1 MKVNRH
7 FFRIGRL
14 VVLAVALAFVLVN
27 ISSLQAGEP
36 ASDAA
41 QKIEPGVLDNIQEA
55 GTGEYWVRMN
65 RQADLSAAYQISD
78 WSERGWFVY
87 NTLRETAEETQRPLL
102 NYLNREM
109 ISGNVQSYRTFF
121 INNSVLVTSNETVLA
136 HIASRTDVSAVE
148 AVRVYSVPDPVRTQ
162 DASIQ
167 ALEWGVTRIGS
178 PQIWSEF
185 GTTGE
190 GVVVANIDTG
200 VDYNHPALVNQ
211 YRGNNG
217 GSFNHSYNWYDATG
231 LCSGTTPCDQND
243 HGTHTM
249 GTMVGDDGGANQ
261 IGNAPGATWIAAR
274 GCEFNTCSDGAL
286 TASWEWMVAP
296 CALGDDPGDP
306 SCNPDER
313 PHVLNYSIGG
323 PGGDPSDQPLINAAR
338 AAGIVLSISAGNSGP
353 GSSTIGSPGD
363 YCNVIGVGATNIN
376 DVVAS
381 FSSRGPGDFA
391 ACTDKPDVSAP
402 GENVRSSVDGG
413 GYANFSGTSMAA
425 PHVAGCAALLKGIDI
440 NITHDEIY
448 NLLTTTGVDLGSS
461 GFDFNYGYGR
471 INCYAA
477 AQQMGPPGPTPTPPP
492 PTATSTPL
500 PGNVIFFDNFESSQG
515 WTTNPNGSDSATTGQ
530 WERANPETTSSGG
543 STMQLGTTVSGSFDL
558 VTGGSAG
565 SSVGANDI
573 DNGVTSIRSPN
584 INLPVSSNIALS
596 FSYYLAH
603 LNNATSADFLRVS
616 VVGNTTQVV
625 FEELGAGNTDVAV
638 WDSTTVSLNSFS
650 GQTVYLLIEAADA
663 GSGSLVEAAVDDVE
677 ITADTAAPTATP
689 PPPTPTPPPPT
700 PTNTPIPPTNTP
712 TPPPSGDVFFD
723 NFESNLGWTTN
734 PNGSDTATTGQ
745 WERANPETTSYSG
758 TTLQLGTTVSGSF
771 DLVTEGTAGSSVGSN
786 DIDNGLTS
794 IRSPNISLPSSGNLT
809 LEFSYYLAHLDN
821 ATSADFLRVS
831 VVGNTTQVV
840 FEELGAGNTDAA
852 VWAST
857 SVSLNSFAGQ
867 TVYILIEAA
876 DGGSGSLVEA
886 GVDDVRIT
894 NN

>member
-1 MKVNRH
+1 MIVNKRY
-7 FFRIGRL
+7 FRIVHFIVL
-14 VVLAVALAFVLVN
+14 VIALALVLGN

-36 ASDAA
+36 NSVPA
-41 QKIEPGVLDNIQEA
+41 QKIEPGLLEDIQEA

-65 RQADLSAAYQISD
+65 RQADLSPAYQISD

-102 NYLNREM
+102 NYLDRET
-109 ISGNVQSYRTFF
+109 STGNVQNYRSFF
-121 INNSVLVTSNETVLA
+121 INNSILVSSNDVVLSRIANRADVL
-136 HIASRTDVSAVE
+136 AVE
-148 AVRVYSVPDPVRTQ
+148 AVKVYSVPEPDRLE
-162 DASIQ
+162 DSIQ
-167 ALEWGVTRIGS
+167 ALEWGVNLIGS
-178 PQIWSEF
+178 PQIWSNF

-190 GVVVANIDTG
+190 GVIVANIDTG

-231 LCSGTTPCDQND
+231 LCSGSAPCDDND

-249 GTMVGDDGGANQ
+249 GTMVGDDGGSNQ

-274 GCEFNTCSDGAL
+274 GCEFTTCSNAAL

-296 CALGDDPGDP
+296 CALGDDPGDA
-306 SCNPDER
+306 SCDPDER

-323 PGGDPSDQPLINAAR
+323 PGGDSSDQPLVNAAR

-363 YCNVIGVGATNIN
+363 YCNVIGVGATTIS
-376 DVVAS
+376 DGIAS

-402 GENVRSSVDGG
+402 GANVRSSVDGG

-440 NITHDEIY
+440 NVTHDEIY

-461 GFDFNYGYGR
+461 GFDYNFGYGR

-477 AQQMGPPGPTPTPPP
+477 AQAMGPPGPTPTPPP
-492 PTATSTPL
+492 PTPTATPL
-500 PGNVIFFDNFESSQG
+500 PGNVIFSDNFESSQG
-515 WTTNPNGSDSATTGQ
+515 WTTNPNGSDTATTGQ

-558 VTGGSAG
+558 VTGGAAG
-565 SSVGANDI
+565 SSVGSFDI

-603 LNNATSADFLRVS
+603 LDNATSADFLRVS
-616 VVGNTTQVV
+616 VVGNSTQVV
-625 FEELGAGNTDVAV
+625 LEELGAANTDAAV
-638 WDSTTVSLNSFS
+638 WASTVASLNSFS
-650 GQTVYLLIEAADA
+650 GQTIYLLIEAADA
-663 GSGSLVEAAVDDVE
+663 GSGSLVEAAVDDVV
-677 ITADTAAPTATP
+677 ITADTAG
-689 PPPTPTPPPPT
+689 PTPTPPPPT
-700 PTNTPIPPTNTP
+700 S
-712 TPPPSGDVFFD
+712 TPPPGGDVFFD

-745 WERANPETTSYSG
+745 WERANPETTSSG
-758 TTLQLGTTVSGSF
+758 GSTMQLGTTVSGSF
-771 DLVTEGTAGSSVGSN
+771 DLVTGGAAGSSVGTN
-786 DIDNGLTS
+786 DIDNGVTS

-809 LEFSYYLAHLDN
+809 LEFSYYLAHLNN

-831 VVGNTTQVV
+831 IVGNSTQVV
-840 FEELGAGNTDAA
+840 FEELGAGNTDTA

-876 DGGSGSLVEA
+876 DAGSGSLIEA

>member
-1 MKVNRH
+1 MIVNRH
-7 FFRIGRL
+7 FFRIGRFI
-14 VVLAVALAFVLVN
+14 VLAVALAFVLGN
-27 ISSLQAGEP
+27 ISSLQAGEH
-36 ASDAA
+36 SSVAA
-41 QKIEPGVLDNIQEA
+41 QKIEPGLLENIQET
-55 GTGEYWVRMN
+55 GEGEYWVRMN
-65 RQADLSAAYQISD
+65 RQADLSPAYQISD
-78 WSERGWFVY
+78 WSARGWFVY
-87 NTLRETAEETQRPLL
+87 NTLRDTAEQTQRSLI
-102 NYLNREM
+102 NYLDREM
-109 ISGNVQSYRTFF
+109 LLGNVQSYRSFF
-121 INNSVLVTSNETVLA
+121 INNSVLVSSNETVLNR
-136 HIASRTDVSAVE
+136 IANRTDVSAVE
-148 AVRVYSVPDPVRTQ
+148 AVKVYSVPDPIRLE
-162 DASIQ
+162 DSIQ
-167 ALEWGVTRIGS
+167 ALEWGVSRIGS

-217 GSFNHSYNWYDATG
+217 GSFNHNFNWYDATG
-231 LCSGTTPCDQND
+231 LCPGSTPCDQND

-249 GTMVGDDGGANQ
+249 GTMVGDDGGSNQ

-274 GCEFNTCSDGAL
+274 GCELNTCSNSAL
-286 TASWEWMVAP
+286 TASWEWIVAP

-363 YCNVIGVGATNIN
+363 YCNVIGVGATDIN
-376 DVVAS
+376 DVIAS

-402 GENVRSSVDGG
+402 GANVRSSVDGG
-413 GYANFSGTSMAA
+413 GYANFSGTSRAA

-440 NITHDEIY
+440 NVTHDEIY
-448 NLLTTTGVDLGSS
+448 DLLTTTGVDLGSS

-471 INCYAA
+471 INCHAA
-477 AQQMGPPGPTPTPPP
+477 AQAMGPPGPTPTPTSPPP
-492 PTATSTPL
+492 PTATPTPL
-500 PGNVIFFDNFESSQG
+500 PGNTIFFDNFESNQG
-515 WTTNPNGSDSATTGQ
+515 WTTNPNGTDSATSGQ
-530 WERANPETTSSGG
+530 WERANPETTSSG
-543 STMQLGTTVSGSFDL
+543 SDTMQLGTTVSGSFDL
-558 VTGGSAG
+558 VTEGSAG
-565 SSVGANDI
+565 SGVGANDI
-573 DNGVTSIRSPN
+573 DNGVTTIRSPN

-638 WDSTTVSLNSFS
+638 WASTTVSLNSFS
-650 GQTVYLLIEAADA
+650 GQTIYLLIQAADA
-663 GSGSLVEAAVDDVE
+663 SSASLVEAAVDDVE
-677 ITADTAAPTATP
+677 ITADTAGPTPTP
-689 PPPTPTPPPPT
+689 PPPTPTPPPG
-700 PTNTPIPPTNTP
+700 
-712 TPPPSGDVFFD
+712 GDVFFD
-723 NFESNLGWTTN
+723 NFETNQGWTTN
-734 PNGSDTATTGQ
+734 PNGSDNATTGQ
-745 WERANPETTSYSG
+745 WERANPETTSSG
-758 TTLQLGTTVSGSF
+758 GSTMQLGTTVSGSF
-771 DLVTEGTAGSSVGSN
+771 DLVTEGSAGSSVGSF
-786 DIDNGLTS
+786 DIDNGVTS

-809 LEFSYYLAHLDN
+809 LEFSYYLAHLNN
-821 ATSADFLRVS
+821 ASSADFLRVS

-857 SVSLNSFAGQ
+857 SASLNSFAGQ

-876 DGGSGSLVEA
+876 DNGSGSLVEA